1 MESAP
6 VRMTVKWRVPAGEAL
21 SITTALQTLMQH
33 TRAAQGCSGCSFST
47 EMDALVVIHY
57 LETWKTE
64 ADLRRQLRSDRFA
77 SLAELIEHATERPLI
92 EFSLPDGLRGIEY
105 AEEVRGMDEVH

>member
-1 MESAP
+1 
-6 VRMTVKWRVPAGEAL
+6 
-21 SITTALQTLMQH
+21 
-33 TRAAQGCSGCSFST
+33 
-47 EMDALVVIHY
+47 MDALVVIHY